1 MERSNLINDII
12 RESKW
17 EPKKKH
23 FSSLSAITE
32 GTIGFQG
39 SSSLS
44 NISYDDSKEDTN
56 EQLSSNESYSEL
68 LIKFVINLFQ
78 TDRELEQLKQHSFSI
93 HPNDLNLN
101 RLSKIK
107 LIIIVSKI
115 KSELAFIKW
124 DSWAIHIMTSFDI
137 LMTIV
142 FNRVNQKYRIDFIWS
157 EKVLIFRI
165 WVN

>member
-1 MERSNLINDII
+1 MERSNLLNDII
-12 RESKW
+12 RERKW
-17 EPKKKH
+17 EPKKKY

-44 NISYDDSKEDTN
+44 NISYDDSKEDAN

-78 TDRELEQLKQHSFSI
+78 TDRELEQLKQHSFSL

-107 LIIIVSKI
+107 LIIIVSNI
-115 KSELAFIKW
+115 KLDLSYISW
-124 DSWAIHIMTSFDI
+124 DSWEINIMTSFDA
-137 LMTIV
+137 LRVLV
-142 FNRVNQKYRIDFIWS
+142 FNRLNQK
-157 EKVLIFRI
+157 
-165 WVN
+165 